1 MLTPTGILLG
11 SYFCCSGK
19 KLGRLM
25 KLWNNIC
32 LFETSLFSILAVRT
46 ESRLE
51 SLVQNGQQGIRR
63 LSQRIRKKS
72 GLDAPKHFRVGGA
85 NRNLDPGPGPEI
97 EMDRLGEDIGED
109 VIRVYR
115 QWGRHLYFRFFD
127 DLNCI

>member
-1 MLTPTGILLG
+1 MNHG
-11 SYFCCSGK
+11 
-19 KLGRLM
+19 
-25 KLWNNIC
+25 NIFFLYKTN
-32 LFETSLFSILAVRT
+32 LFFVSAVRT

-72 GLDAPKHFRVGGA
+72 GVDAPKHFRAVGA
-85 NRNLDPGPGPEI
+85 HRNLEPAPGI

-115 QWGRHLYFRFFD
+115 Q
-127 DLNCI
+127 